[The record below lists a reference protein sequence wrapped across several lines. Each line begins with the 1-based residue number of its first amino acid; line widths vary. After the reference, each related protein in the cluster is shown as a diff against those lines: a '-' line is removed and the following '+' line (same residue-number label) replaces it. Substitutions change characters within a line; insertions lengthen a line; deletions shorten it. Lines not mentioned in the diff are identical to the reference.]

1 MLSFMYSSGKI
12 LMPSP
17 TSFEPQSKHPWFY
30 CSICVKIHTSYY
42 WLLLGLFF
50 YKIALLSN
58 LPTRFYYA
66 TCILYKRIYF
76 KIISMS
82 SQQLFCMFPY
92 CLSIVGTS
100 DGTQTHLNDLSG
112 GHCNDTKNGIFMK
125 IEVYVCKKSNLTY
138 TGNVQWLQCN

>member
-66 TCILYKRIYF
+66 TCILHKRMF
-76 KIISMS
+76 FISMS

-92 CLSIVGTS
+92 CLSVVGTS
-100 DGTQTHLNDLSG
+100 DGTQTHLNDPTG
-112 GHCNDTKNGIFMK
+112 GHCNDTRKGIFMK

-138 TGNVQWLQCN
+138 TGNVQFLQCN

>member
-1 MLSFMYSSGKI
+1 MLSFMYLSCKI
-12 LMPSP
+12 LMPNP
-17 TSFEPQSKHPWFY
+17 KSFESQSKHQWFY

-66 TCILYKRIYF
+66 TCILHKRIYF

-100 DGTQTHLNDLSG
+100 DGTQTHLNDPTG
-112 GHCNDTKNGIFMK
+112 GHCNDTKKGIFMK
-125 IEVYVCKKSNLTY
+125 IEVYVCKKSNY
-138 TGNVQWLQCN
+138 KGNVQLLHCN